1 MLKSMEERELQCPEA
16 RPLIGWRLFRVRWS
30 ESGFVLS
37 APLIHNPGF
46 ERFPSRTIKATCYG
60 GGPPPPPPRGR
71 GGPDAAGQRAPR
83 PRSGGLTRSAREHAA
98 PPSPRLAR
106 PQAVAGAT

>member
-60 GGPPPPPPRGR
+60 GGPPPPPPPGR
-71 GGPDAAGQRAPR
+71 PCLYPALGGAPR
-83 PRSGGLTRSAREHAA
+83 PLSGDPHRPAHTAEPTPH
-98 PPSPRLAR
+98 PPRALAGR
-106 PQAVAGAT
+106 AC